1 MAATLG
7 EVSVTLLMNINQFLT
22 GSKTAQTDI
31 AAIEKQGLSATS
43 KLSANFGSLFKTI
56 GGGLIVFGLL
66 KRGLV
71 DSVKAY
77 IEAKDSSDR
86 LTAALDG
93 SIDKARE
100 FEQIAGRIQSMTI
113 YGDELVQDGFTFLAG
128 QQRTEEQMKKTMDA
142 AVDYAAF
149 MKKDLLTAVKEL
161 SMTYDGN
168 LGRLTRIHGGLKDLT
183 PEQLRNGAAIDML
196 AEKYRGWG
204 EIIGNTVEGKV
215 RRLQNAMDELQEGIG
230 SGFMEGLAEDFDSVS
245 NSILGTTTSAKDLGI
260 IFGQTLGYVL
270 QLVTGVKLLGTVF
283 GIVINAVTKL
293 KPVMRELTDT
303 VGTFAVKLLELP
315 SKLPIIGDFFDEL
328 KFYAEKYKNKL
339 LEIIGLQK
347 ALTEGKAQ
355 FDKQEYDEK
364 YIGTAK
370 DPTANTGTKSKAP
383 TGNTKQLKEE
393 KKELDE
399 IEKLREEI
407 NKLEAEHQ
415 VSLAKYGP
423 EINKFL
429 KGQIDKIKELKSEL
443 ADLLSIE
450 KERAREYEK
459 NSRADGTLEMAEGT
473 SRPGARP
480 EAAIMPNENDWIKF
494 WVIGLKHAEAI
505 SNILNRKPE
514 NLIDSFVM
522 ILQIVTQIAQSM
534 NSSGGGGFSGILSLL
549 GLIPGFGSL
558 FGAFGNLLS
567 IFGFKDGGNLSEGII
582 RGPGT
587 STSDSILARAGNRMI
602 RLSNEEYI
610 VPAWMNFLY
619 PLLDEI
625 RLSRGSVS
633 SRNSFASGGGLSSPA
648 LKSIFN
654 AGNIFI
660 YEDAVVTEAFSRKVV
675 TTGMPGYNIM
685 KKKRGSRS

>member
-183 PEQLRNGAAIDML
+183 PEQLRNGAAIDIL

-230 SGFMEGLAEDFDSVS
+230 SGFMEGLANGFDEAS
-245 NSILGTTTSAKDLGI
+245 NSILGAAVNAKDLGVI
-260 IFGQTLGYVL
+260 IGKVASYTL
-270 QLVTGVKLLGTVF
+270 QLVTGVKLLSTVY
-283 GIVINAVTKL
+283 GILDNAVGKVKGTLVELIRTKEDFVN
-293 KPVMRELTDT
+293 KAANIPVIGQYFQWITDKANYYLNVLRQI
-303 VGTFAVKLLELP
+303 VGAQ
-315 SKLPIIGDFFDEL
+315 S
-328 KFYAEKYKNKL
+328 
-339 LEIIGLQK
+339 Q
-347 ALTEGKAQ
+347 LTEGKGIL
-355 FDKQEYDEK
+355 QENFV
-364 YIGTAK
+364 GTAK

-459 NSRADGTLEMAEGT
+459 NERAQQTREEAEGT

-480 EAAIMPNENDWIKF
+480 VPDAMGSDEDWVKRIGYATAIF
-494 WVIGLKHAEAI
+494 
-505 SNILNRKPE
+505 NILNKRPE
-514 NLIDSFVM
+514 NLFQAF
-522 ILQIVTQIAQSM
+522 LQLLAIASQIAM
-534 NSSGGGGFSGILSLL
+534 LTGAGPLGGLLGALGGF
-549 GLIPGFGSL
+549 
-558 FGAFGNLLS
+558 FGAFGS

>member
-93 SIDKARE
+93 NIDKARE

-168 LGRLTRIHGGLKDLT
+168 LGRLSRIHGGLKDLT
-183 PEQLRNGAAIDML
+183 PEQLRNGAAIDIL
-196 AEKYRGWG
+196 GEKYKGWG

-230 SGFMEGLAEDFDSVS
+230 SGFMEGLANGFDEAS
-245 NSILGTTTSAKDLGI
+245 NSILGAAVNAKDIGI
-260 IFGQTLGYVL
+260 ILGKVASYTL
-270 QLVTGVKLLGTVF
+270 QLVTGIKLLIAVY
-283 GIVINAVTKL
+283 GILDNAVGKVKGTLIELIRTKEDFVN
-293 KPVMRELTDT
+293 KAANIPVIGQYFQWITDKANYYLNVLRQI
-303 VGTFAVKLLELP
+303 VGAQ
-315 SKLPIIGDFFDEL
+315 S
-328 KFYAEKYKNKL
+328 
-339 LEIIGLQK
+339 Q
-347 ALTEGKAQ
+347 LTEGKAIFEGNRQ
-355 FDKQEYDEK
+355 GQEGD
-364 YIGTAK
+364 TS
-370 DPTANTGTKSKAP
+370 PTKSEAVKKQQS
-383 TGNTKQLKEE
+383 TGSTKQLQEE
-393 KKELDE
+393 KKELDK
-399 IEKLREEI
+399 IEQLKEDI

-415 VSLAKYGP
+415 VSLSKYGS

-429 KGQIDKIKELKSEL
+429 QGQLDKIKELKSEL

-459 NSRADGTLEMAEGT
+459 NERAQQTREEAEGT

-480 EAAIMPNENDWIKF
+480 EAAVMGSDEDWIKR
-494 WVIGLKHAEAI
+494 IGYATAI
-505 SNILNRKPE
+505 FNILNKRPE
-514 NLIDSFVM
+514 NLFQAF
-522 ILQIVTQIAQSM
+522 LQILAIAQQIALL
-534 NSSGGGGFSGILSLL
+534 SGAGPLGGLLGALGGF
-549 GLIPGFGSL
+549 
-558 FGAFGNLLS
+558 FGAFGS
-567 IFGFKDGGNLSEGII
+567 IFGFAGGGNLSEGKIK
-582 RGPGT
+582 GPGT
-587 STSDSILARAGNRMI
+587 STSDSILATAGGRFI
-602 RLSNEEYI
+602 RLSNKEYI
-610 VPAWMNFLY
+610 VPEWMNFLY
-619 PLLDEI
+619 PMLEEI

-660 YEDAVVTEAFSRKVV
+660 YEDAVVSEAFSRKVV
-675 TTGMPGYNIM
+675 TTGMPGYNIF